1 MLACVQWRRNA
12 NAGGQITRPHATA
25 DDDII
30 SVNRTIVRIH
40 ARDAI
45 TIVTNSGN
53 FGVFKDFGAA
63 SAGTFGQGLR
73 NIDGIR
79 IAVAWDMNTADD
91 IIDIDDMRQ
100 FFDFLWCYDM
110 HGQVKYLGH
119 GCAAL
124 QLLKAFGIGGHR
136 YRTALA
142 IARCLAGFCLKP
154 AIEFAGI
161 FCELGHVDA
170 GPQLPDQPR
179 GMPCRAAGQLLA
191 FQQDHVVP
199 TDLGQVICNRTA
211 DDTATD
217 DDDFCL
223 FG

>member
-1 MLACVQWRRNA
+1 MLTCVQWRSNA
-12 NAGGQITRPHATA
+12 NARCQIARPHATA

-45 TIVTNSGN
+45 TIVADFGD
-53 FGVFKDFGAA
+53 FGVFKDFSATGAR
-63 SAGTFGQGLR
+63 TFGQGLR
-73 NIDGIR
+73 NIDGIC

-91 IIDIDDMRQ
+91 IIDIDDMGQ

-124 QLLKAFGIGGHR
+124 QLFKAFGIGGHR
-136 YRTALA
+136 NRTALA
-142 IARCLAGFCLKP
+142 IARCLAGFRLKP
-154 AIEFAGI
+154 TIKLAGI

-179 GMPCRAAGQLLA
+179 RMPCRPAGQLLA